1 MSERKSI
8 NKYYPP
14 DYDPSLA
21 SKSKKKKKG
30 GPLTIKIRMMAPYL
44 MRCLKCNE
52 YIAQRRS
59 FNARK
64 EVTSEVYLKTK
75 IIRFHI
81 TCPVCNN
88 HISFKTDPKLAGYI
102 PEEGA
107 VRNFEPSKKIQDE
120 PKTETEDEIL
130 LRLEKEEL
138 ENKAFQLAKEQRKR
152 NPFWKKQEPLNGES
166 KDVFA
171 ALQERLVE
179 QQRQQEVSDHL
190 EGLHEKVTRIE
201 AHGGAEKV
209 ALQAQQILAV
219 KRPQQVDDD
228 EEAAQA
234 FKRKKDESNSR
245 VEETRTIPT
254 RKIVLKKEVT
264 ANGVVGS
271 QLTAKG
277 ASAMALALG
286 DYSSSL
292 EDQESA

>member
-21 SKSKKKKKG
+21 TRNKKKKG
-30 GPLTIKIRMMAPYL
+30 GSLTIKIRMMAPYL

-64 EVTSEVYLKTK
+64 EVTPEVYLKTK

-107 VRNFEPSKKIQDE
+107 VRNFEPSRKAQNELKA
-120 PKTETEDEIL
+120 ETEDEVL

-138 ENKAFQLAKEQRKR
+138 ENKEFQLVKEQRKR
-152 NPFWKKQEPLNGES
+152 NPFWKKQEALNGES

-171 ALQERLVE
+171 ELQERLVE
-179 QQRQQEVSDHL
+179 QQRQQEINEHL
-190 EGLHEKVTRIE
+190 EELHAKVTRIE
-201 AHGGAEKV
+201 DHGGAEMV
-209 ALQAQQILAV
+209 ALQAQHNLTS
-219 KRPQQVDDD
+219 KRPAQVDED
-228 EEAAQA
+228 EQAAQA
-234 FKRKKDESNSR
+234 FKRKKDDACSR
-245 VEETRTIPT
+245 ADEINAVSA
-254 RKIVLKKEVT
+254 RKIVLKKKACE
-264 ANGVVGS
+264 NGVIAS
-271 QLTAKG
+271 QMTVEATPTI
-277 ASAMALALG
+277 ALALG
-286 DYSSSL
+286 GYSSSL
-292 EDQESA
+292 ESD

>member
-14 DYDPSLA
+14 DYDPTLVT
-21 SKSKKKKKG
+21 KNKKKKG

-107 VRNFEPSKKIQDE
+107 VRNFEPSRKTQDE
-120 PKTETEDEIL
+120 PTDETEDEIL

-152 NPFWKKQEPLNGES
+152 NPFWKRQEPLNGES

-179 QQRQQEVSDHL
+179 QQRQQEVSEHL
-190 EGLHEKVTRIE
+190 EGLREKVTRIE
-201 AHGGAEKV
+201 DHGGAEKV
-209 ALQAQQILAV
+209 ALQVQQSLNN
-219 KRPQQVDDD
+219 KRPQQVDED
-228 EEAAQA
+228 ELAARA
-234 FKRKKDESNSR
+234 FKRKKDE
-245 VEETRTIPT
+245 TRTRVGGISTAPT
-254 RKIVLKKEVT
+254 RKIILSKKV
-264 ANGVVGS
+264 
-271 QLTAKG
+271 G
-277 ASAMALALG
+277 ASGTIANQLKAEETSAITLALG
-286 DYSSSL
+286 EYSSSL
-292 EDQESA
+292 EDDEST